1 MEYLEFERILSA
13 KRMQRY
19 KYTHIPNWLQKW
31 NSVYGNI
38 CILFQTPCIGNRHQ
52 LYRQWI
58 PENSDFILLDGNRFS
73 FNVVWARSCA
83 ECLFQNQRLKIRR
96 ICILLPILNA
106 KIRIRCLNIRYRIK
120 FSSSPASKPNA
131 ALAKAVRSLSYLA
144 FGAVHQAVRASGA
157 SARRQA

>member
-1 MEYLEFERILSA
+1 
-13 KRMQRY
+13 MQRY

-106 KIRIRCLNIRYRIK
+106 KVRIRCLNIRYTIWFFHSDCIFRITCRQAERSPGDSGSQLIISSVWRN
-120 FSSSPASKPNA
+120 SSSS
-131 ALAKAVRSLSYLA
+131 
-144 FGAVHQAVRASGA
+144 SGQWHIC
-157 SARRQA
+157 S